1 MNIGVHQLAW
11 IILCQEAKSLST
23 RKRVQKLTTPLESN
37 FGAGC
42 MKEIGGTIRDEI
54 VIWYTTGNG
63 IFSFFEGKETESLQ
77 DHSNYYSAKAQ
88 KTAFQASDF

>member
-1 MNIGVHQLAW
+1 MEYVSSHGSYSVKKPNH
-11 IILCQEAKSLST
+11 CPPE
-23 RKRVQKLTTPLESN
+23 KRVQKLTTPLEFN

-63 IFSFFEGKETESLQ
+63 IFSFFEGKGTESLQ
-77 DHSNYYSAKAQ
+77 DHSNNYSAKAQ
-88 KTAFQASDF
+88 KTVFQASDF